1 MKSSKVSLLFALLA
15 CAAAPAF
22 GNSDARPIDV
32 ARSTLTLYVFKTGLF
47 SGFAHNHEIEAPIES
62 GEVKESEGAAVEL
75 RIKSN
80 KLRVLDPKDSE
91 DTRAKIQTT
100 MQGAEVL
107 DVQRFPEIHF
117 QSTSVE
123 PGATDHW
130 VVHGDLNLHGQT
142 HPISFEVSLKDG
154 LYQGTALL
162 EQSGFGI
169 TPIKIAGGTVKVK
182 DEVKLVFSIALM
194 K

>member
-1 MKSSKVSLLFALLA
+1 MNSSKAFLLFALLA
-15 CAAAPAF
+15 CAAVPAF
-22 GNSDARPIDV
+22 GNSEARPIDL
-32 ARSTLTLYVFKTGLF
+32 AHSTLTLYVYKTGLL
-47 SGFAHNHEIEAPIES
+47 SGFAHNHEISAPIES
-62 GEVKESEGAAVEL
+62 GEVKESEGSAVEL
-75 RIKSN
+75 SVKSN
-80 KLRVLDPKDSE
+80 KLRVLDPGDSD
-91 DTRAKIQTT
+91 DTRAKIQMT

-107 DVQRFPEIHF
+107 DAERFPEIHF

-123 PGATDHW
+123 PAGTDHW
-130 VVHGDLNLHGQT
+130 VVHGDLTLHGQT

-162 EQSGFGI
+162 KQSGFGI

-182 DEVKLVFSIALM
+182 DEVKLVFSVALM